1 MEDSSTIDRPS
12 STRTDNSAV
21 YQELHNIALA
31 FMRNEPQGHTLQA
44 TGLVH
49 EAWIRMSGHSG
60 EKYARPE
67 DRRRFLSAAATMMRR
82 ILVDHARTRATLR
95 RGGDRLR
102 LTSLDVAQQQTDR
115 QDLDVLALD
124 EALQGLARI
133 DAQQARIVE
142 FRFFGGLSLEDIA
155 AELDLSVRTVG
166 REWACAKAWLHR
178 AIAATGADE
187 PSSP

>member
-1 MEDSSTIDRPS
+1 MPDTPTLDR
-12 STRTDNSAV
+12 SAV
-21 YQELHNIALA
+21 YQELHDIARA

-44 TGLVH
+44 TALVH
-49 EAWIRMSGHSG
+49 EAWIRMSASSG
-60 EKYARPE
+60 ESYTSPE

-102 LTSLDVAQQQTDR
+102 LLSVDVQEQETDR
-115 QDLDVLALD
+115 QDLDLLALD

-142 FRFFGGLSLEDIA
+142 YRFFGGMTLDDIA
-155 AELDLSVRTVG
+155 AELGLSVRTVG

-178 AIAATGADE
+178 AITDTALDSEQA
-187 PSSP
+187 P